1 MSSFG
6 VPEAPRAPSRP
17 SRRQAIPLLARTDY
31 AEPSVF
37 QPGPMLREARKQKD
51 LLEGAVPDVCILD
64 PDGDL
69 VDYVRAEYAA
79 HHCQSW
85 ACFHTDLWEWE
96 NGGRRFGVIGR
107 AVGAPFAV
115 LVAEQLF
122 VSGCE
127 LLISIAS
134 AGEIATG
141 LRKPSYMLIDRALR
155 DEGTSYHYLPP
166 EPYISADAGLVELAA
181 GAAKSIC
188 LPLSLGTSWTTDAPF
203 RETAASIAERR
214 SQGIQT
220 VEMEAAALLAF
231 ARARDVPVIC
241 IAHITN
247 ALGQVDGDFAK
258 GEDCGARS
266 ALLLVEEI
274 AKQRGSMEFD
284 NVQLSQER

>member
-1 MSSFG
+1 MSLFS
-6 VPEAPRAPSRP
+6 VPQSRSAPFHPT
-17 SRRQAIPLLARTDY
+17 RRQAIPLLSRTDY

-37 QPGPMLREARKQKD
+37 LPGPMLREARKQKD
-51 LLEGAVPDVCILD
+51 LPEGAVPHVCILD

-69 VDYVRAEYAA
+69 VDYARAKYAA
-79 HHCQSW
+79 RRCETW
-85 ACFHTDLWEWE
+85 GCFHTDLWEWE
-96 NGGRRFGVIGR
+96 SGGRHFGVVGR
-107 AVGAPFAV
+107 AVGASFAV

-141 LRKPSYMLIDRALR
+141 LDKPSYMLIERALR

-166 EPYISADAGLVELAA
+166 EPYVSADAGLVDIVAD
-181 GAAKSIC
+181 AAKSIC
-188 LPLSLGTSWTTDAPF
+188 VPLTRGTSWTTDAPF

-214 SQGIQT
+214 SQGIHT

-274 AKQRGSMEFD
+274 AKR
-284 NVQLSQER
+284 RR

>member
-1 MSSFG
+1 MSSFS
-6 VPEAPRAPSRP
+6 VPESRP
-17 SRRQAIPLLARTDY
+17 ARFRPMGRRAIPLLMRTDY

-37 QPGPMLREARKQKD
+37 QPGPMLREARKQKE
-51 LLEGAVPDVCILD
+51 LLEGAVPEVCILD

-69 VDYVRAEYAA
+69 VDYARAEYAA
-79 HHCQSW
+79 RRSQSW

-96 NGGRRFGVIGR
+96 SGGRRFGAVGR

-141 LRKPSYMLIDRALR
+141 LDKPSYMLIERALR

-166 EPYISADAGLVELAA
+166 EPYVSADAGLVNLVA
-181 GAAKSIC
+181 GAAKSSC
-188 LPLSLGTSWTTDAPF
+188 VPLSRGTSWTTDAPF

-214 SQGIQT
+214 SQGIHT

-231 ARARDVPVIC
+231 ASARDVPVIC

-247 ALGQVDGDFAK
+247 ALGQVDGDFMK
-258 GEDCGARS
+258 GEDCGVRS

-274 AKQRGSMEFD
+274 AKHR
-284 NVQLSQER
+284 R